1 MQSFSRHHSV
11 SAGSLCS
18 GRLCVIPA
26 KICMVAK
33 LTGLDEVSDGEYNA
47 KDDADS
53 CDDDVGNSKEGV
65 LSTHDGARAD

>member
-1 MQSFSRHHSV
+1 
-11 SAGSLCS
+11 
-18 GRLCVIPA
+18 
-26 KICMVAK
+26 MVAK